1 MARWTADAMA
11 KQDGRI
17 ALVTGAN
24 TGIGFEAA
32 LQLARKGA
40 HVLLGCR
47 DQQRAKQAIKRIQAA
62 APTASLDWL
71 PLDLADLASVEAA
84 AAQLRG
90 PSAARA
96 VVLQCRCDGA
106 AGRAHGR
113 WL

>member
-11 KQDGRI
+11 EQDGRI

-47 DQQRAKQAIKRIQAA
+47 DQQRAKQAIERIQAA
-62 APTASLDWL
+62 APTASLEWL
-71 PLDLADLASVEAA
+71 PLDWRISPRWRPLP
-84 AAQLRG
+84 
-90 PSAARA
+90 PSCARA
-96 VVLQCRCDGA
+96 ISSSIY
-106 AGRAHGR
+106 
-113 WL
+113 